1 MSLYSKERT
10 KQHLSVVR
18 RIVTFDKDITLVK
31 LQETLE
37 GQGIKASIPY
47 VMKLKNKALS
57 YWRHKY
63 DYHTKSQALAQADE
77 WFEYL
82 INQLRKIIHDE
93 GVTYNYAVETE
104 QSGGDKKK
112 INQIKTFSQMNRISA
127 IKEIRET
134 IRLML
139 QLQMDFGFIDRK
151 LGEIDVSVN
160 GANLREIARQLYVKQ
175 QTEGKIID
183 VTGDRP
189 ETSSDSE

>member
-1 MSLYSKERT
+1 MSKISKET
-10 KQHLSVVR
+10 VKNHVSVVR
-18 RIVTFDKDITLVK
+18 RILSIVDRDITLHK

-37 GQGIKASIPY
+37 QQGIKASIPY
-47 VMKLKNKALS
+47 VMKLRNKAQS

-82 INQLRKIIHDE
+82 IGQLRKIVNDE
-93 GVTYNYAVETE
+93 NINYNYAITAEKE
-104 QSGGDKKK
+104 GGKGK

-134 IRLML
+134 IKLML

-151 LGEIDVSVN
+151 LGELQVVD

-175 QTEGKIID
+175 QTENQIID
-183 VTGDRP
+183 VTNDRLGESP
-189 ETSSDSE
+189 DIK